1 MLNLSLALGKMEELL
16 LEMKQDMSK
25 LSVELVKCPS
35 VSHQLKIDELS
46 ILGKLASRERT
57 SVKPD
62 QLTSQPQSVIT
73 QSKVGNSALSTAV
86 TSKSTNRPSSHST
99 TTSTSLQLT
108 GMPQISATKSETS
121 YALSVPTQYVDSA
134 GTVLMPAQT
143 VSVVPGQQ
151 VVYFAPQQVAV
162 VQSGAQTP
170 AVLAPVSQTGAT
182 VPYTLSQG
190 KPNQKTK
197 LSVITLE

>member
-1 MLNLSLALGKMEELL
+1 MEELL

-57 SVKPD
+57 SYVKPD

-73 QSKVGNSALSTAV
+73 QSKVSNSALSSTV
-86 TSKSTNRPSSHST
+86 TSKSTNKPSHST

-108 GMPQISATKSETS
+108 GMPQLSTTKSETS

-162 VQSGAQTP
+162 VQSGAQTS
-170 AVLAPVSQTGAT
+170 AVLAPVSQAGTT

-190 KPNQKTK
+190 KSNQKTK